1 MAGFVSLVRGFEVPL
16 LILLLIIAALLGLF
30 LYRRLSKA
38 SPATPA
44 PGQAAAPAGAAPA
57 DGDLAEQPELSP
69 AVMKASFRSGLKA
82 YRDSVAGSSNP
93 YLVPWLLAVAPEG
106 SGLSTLCAATEP
118 ARRPTQTINP
128 DTGRAAGVSWWFH
141 DNAVM
146 LEVASEAFVRS
157 SGSRVADAAWTAL
170 LEELSSRRGALPLD
184 GIVLAISASDLAGPD
199 ALGQRALND
208 KMVQIYGRLWQA
220 QRALGISLPV
230 WVVITRCDIIP
241 GFRPLAE
248 AMPELRRH
256 EAIGWSL
263 PYALESA
270 FRPEWI
276 DEAIGAVQD
285 ALAAAALELAA
296 TDPGGETGRAA
307 LELPAELDRLR
318 QPLAAAL
325 GAIFRRTAF
334 QEALHLRGVWF
345 TGAAGLPAPSGLPM
359 LVADARPGRVAAAPA
374 PQAIP
379 LAFVRDVFVHKIFA
393 EKGLP
398 KAAQRW
404 GSGSARVQ
412 MAWRAGA
419 AAAAA
424 LAMFLLWSGAER
436 LAELRSGYLP
446 ALRALEA
453 PVRIT
458 REAER
463 AATQPGATAPMVT
476 TLGAPQAIRAVG
488 RVDADWSE
496 PFFPIAWL
504 DSLKDRVTV
513 ALAVGHWRL
522 MMGDIRTRLER
533 RATALAAGDLDE
545 TDGPAR
551 SELQQFRRF
560 VGNVLLLESYV
571 EVFNRLQATGGTD
584 GLAELLLFTHGVRL
598 PPGYVALAE
607 SMGFASLPSNR
618 RLRGVDLGDAARPI
632 DYAGLRTTL
641 EPRLRALS
649 GAYVHRLAGT
659 AESASLSAAARQ
671 INALADVA
679 SARAQAPT
687 LLPGIAQSLERADHM
702 LTSGNGIW
710 ISLSGGEVGPPAYRE
725 LLRLVGN
732 SPILGPSSREALIS
746 DARGLL
752 AGVVSAEPQRSI
764 IGPLTVPVRE
774 RNRIELSPAAIR
786 LREGLVALNERSFMQ
801 SGGTTTGGQDLR
813 AGLVRWDTRP
823 LEVAVGMVGEYAIF
837 LTRDLPAMPPEV
849 RRGVRAVAQERL
861 VASVF
866 DAVRRAQIGLPTDLP
881 GGVRETELQAMAAS
895 TALAAPV
902 FRRLAE
908 GLRQAEAPAAA
919 NRLMA
924 AFGMQATAV
933 LDRTGALLN
942 AEPMYQPD
950 AETLR
955 SWTSGAMDVALL
967 FGEGDM
973 TSLAAAL
980 DRRRQRVAGLLREV
994 AEPVLGV
1001 VARGDMPGARA
1012 SGAHALWAG
1021 ISADLDAAAQRRPG
1035 SAVLAL
1041 ETFILQDL
1049 PGLRPGACPSG
1060 ATRVSTSNWFAAQQ
1074 AQLREKLAQQCSL
1087 AATNL
1092 AYQLYRDVERA
1103 WQLHLD
1109 GRYPFNP
1116 ALLAAGPH
1124 ATAEDVAAF
1133 YRVFDTVVP
1142 DLTGALAGIEG
1153 PIAAHQRIRAFVDTM
1168 QELRPVMGALL
1179 GLPGNAEAALYITPQ
1194 FRVLQARE
1202 NGGHEV
1208 IEWVIVAGD
1217 VASNDPQRRPL
1228 VWRVGEPLRFSFR
1241 WAQNAPRVPV
1251 GGGTAPRVEVRD
1263 RTATVAYADPWA
1275 LVTALRQQR
1284 PRSSDWTPG
1293 PGRQPHVLAFE
1304 ILTSLADGTA
1314 STEPPARLFVDIA
1327 LRAAPGAQGDRLAFP
1342 DLPRIAPPAD
1352 LLLPEAVA
1360 PPPPPPQRPAQR
1372 PPSPLRP
1379 SAAPSPAAGAR
1390 PAGRPPG

>member
-1 MAGFVSLVRGFEVPL
+1 MAGFVSLVRGFEEPL
-16 LILLLIIAALLGLF
+16 LILLLIIAALLSLF
-30 LYRRLSKA
+30 LYRRLRKA
-38 SPATPA
+38 SPTTPV
-44 PGQAAAPAGAAPA
+44 PGQEIAPAGAAQRN
-57 DGDLAEQPELSP
+57 GDLAEQPELSP
-69 AVMKASFRSGLKA
+69 AVMKAAFRSGLKT
-82 YRDSVAGSSNP
+82 YRDSVAGSNNP
-93 YLVPWLLAVAPEG
+93 YLVPWFLVVAPEG

-118 ARRPTQTINP
+118 ARPPTQTINP
-128 DTGRAAGVSWWFH
+128 DTGRAVGVSWWFH

-146 LEVASEAFVRS
+146 LEVATEAFVRR

-170 LEELSSRRGALPLD
+170 LEELSSRRASLPLD

-199 ALGQRALND
+199 MLGQRALND
-208 KMVQIYGRLWQA
+208 KMIQVYGRLWQA

-248 AMPELRRH
+248 ALPEFRRQ

-285 ALAAAALELAA
+285 SLAAAALELAA
-296 TDPGGETGRAA
+296 TDPGGEPGRAA

-325 GAIFRRTAF
+325 GAVFRRTAF

-345 TGAAGLPAPSGLPM
+345 TGAAGLPAPGGAPM
-359 LVADARPGRVAAAPA
+359 IAGDTRPAIAFAAPA
-374 PQAIP
+374 PAPAPQRLP
-379 LAFVRDVFVHKIFA
+379 LAFVRDVFVKKIFA

-404 GSGSARVQ
+404 GSGSARAQ
-412 MAWRAGA
+412 MAWRVGA
-419 AAAAA
+419 AAAAIFA
-424 LAMFLLWSGAER
+424 LLLLWRGTDR
-436 LAELRSGYLP
+436 LAELRAGYLP

-463 AATQPGATAPMVT
+463 AAAQPGTPAPTVT
-476 TLGAPQAIRAVG
+476 TLGAQQAIRAVG
-488 RVDADWSE
+488 RIDADWSE
-496 PFFPIAWL
+496 PFFPVAWI
-504 DSLKDRVTV
+504 DSLKDRVRV

-533 RATALAAGDLDE
+533 RAAALAAGDIDE
-545 TDGPAR
+545 TEGPSR
-551 SELQQFRRF
+551 GELQQFRRF
-560 VGNVLLLESYV
+560 VGHALLLESYV

-598 PPGYVALAE
+598 PPGYVAVAE
-607 SMGFASLPSNR
+607 SMDFATLPSNR
-618 RLRGVDLGDAARPI
+618 RLRGIDLGDSARPI
-632 DYAGLRTTL
+632 DYAGLRSTL

-649 GAYVHRLAGT
+649 DAYVRRLAGT
-659 AESASLSAAARQ
+659 AESASLTAAAQ
-671 INALADVA
+671 HINALGDAA

-687 LLPGIAQSLERADHM
+687 LLAGIAQSLTRADQM

-710 ISLSGGEVGPPAYRE
+710 ISLTGGEIGPPAYRE

-732 SPILGPSSREALIS
+732 SPLLGPSSRDALIR
-746 DARGLL
+746 DARGVL
-752 AGVVSAEPQRSI
+752 AGVVSAEPPRSV
-764 IGPLTVPVRE
+764 IGPLAVPVPE
-774 RNRIELSPAAIR
+774 RNRIELSSAAIR

-801 SGGTTTGGQDLR
+801 AAGTATGSQDLR

-823 LEVAVGMVGEYAIF
+823 LETAVGMVGDYAIF
-837 LTRDLPAMPPEV
+837 LARDLPAMPPEV
-849 RRGVRAVAQERL
+849 QRGVRAVAQERL

-866 DAVRRAQIGLPTDLP
+866 DAVRRAQIGLPADQP
-881 GGVRETELQAMAAS
+881 GGVREAELQAMAAS
-895 TALAAPV
+895 TALSAPI

-933 LDRTGALLN
+933 LSRAGVLLN

-955 SWTSGAMDVALL
+955 SWTTGSMDVALL

-973 TSLAAAL
+973 TGLAAAL
-980 DRRRQRVAGLLREV
+980 DRRRLRVGALLRDV

-1012 SGAHALWAG
+1012 SGGHALWAG
-1021 ISADLDAAAQRRPG
+1021 IAADLDAAAQRRPG
-1035 SAVLAL
+1035 SALLAL

-1049 PGLRPGACPSG
+1049 PGLRPGACPPGGMRVG
-1060 ATRVSTSNWFAAQQ
+1060 ASNWFAAQQ
-1074 AQLREKLAQQCSL
+1074 AQLRDRLASQCVL

-1092 AYQLYRDVERA
+1092 AYQLYQEVERA
-1103 WQLHLD
+1103 WQGHLD

-1116 ALLAAGPH
+1116 GLLAAGPH
-1124 ATAEDVAAF
+1124 ATADDVAAF
-1133 YRVFDTVVP
+1133 YRVFDTVAP
-1142 DLTGALAGIEG
+1142 DLLGALSAIDGG
-1153 PIAAHQRIRAFVDTM
+1153 SPAHQRIRSFLETM
-1168 QELRPVMGALL
+1168 QQLRPVMGAML
-1179 GLPGNAEAALYITPQ
+1179 GLPGNAEPALFITPQ
-1194 FRVLQARE
+1194 FRVLQTRE
-1202 NGGHEV
+1202 TGGHEV
-1208 IEWVIVAGD
+1208 IEWLIAAGD
-1217 VASNDPQRRPL
+1217 VASNDPQRRQL
-1228 VWRVGEPLRFSFR
+1228 VWRLGDPLRFSFR
-1241 WAQNAPRVPV
+1241 WAQNAPSVPV
-1251 GGGTAPRVEVRD
+1251 GGGNAPRVEVRD
-1263 RTATVAYADPWA
+1263 RTATFSYTDPWA
-1275 LVTALRQQR
+1275 LVTALRQHR
-1284 PRSSDWTPG
+1284 PRNSDWAPG
-1293 PGRQPHVLAFE
+1293 PGRQPHVMAFE
-1304 ILTSLADGTA
+1304 IQTGMADGTA
-1314 STEPPARLFVDIA
+1314 SGEPPARLFIDIA

-1342 DLPRIAPPAD
+1342 DLPRSVPSAD
-1352 LLLPEAVA
+1352 LLA
-1360 PPPPPPQRPAQR
+1360 PTAPRPVQR
-1372 PPSPLRP
+1372 PPSSLRP
-1379 SAAPSPAAGAR
+1379 PAAPTPAAGAR

>member
-30 LYRRLSKA
+30 LYRRLRKA
-38 SPATPA
+38 SPAAPV
-44 PGQAAAPAGAAPA
+44 PGQAVAPAGAAPR
-57 DGDLAEQPELSP
+57 DGELAEQPELSP
-69 AVMKASFRSGLKA
+69 AVMKASFRSGLKT

-93 YLVPWLLAVAPEG
+93 YLVPWLLVVAPEG

-118 ARRPTQTINP
+118 ARAPTQTINP
-128 DTGRAAGVSWWFH
+128 DTGRAVGVSWWFH

-170 LEELSSRRGALPLD
+170 LEDLSSRRGALPLD

-208 KMVQIYGRLWQA
+208 KMIQIYGRLWQA

-248 AMPELRRH
+248 AMPELRRQ

-276 DEAIGAVQD
+276 DEAIGALQD

-296 TDPGGETGRAA
+296 TDPGGESGRAA
-307 LELPAELDRLR
+307 LELPSELDRLR
-318 QPLAAAL
+318 QPLASAL

-345 TGAAGLPAPSGLPM
+345 TGAAGLPAPSGVPM
-359 LVADARPGRVAAAPA
+359 LVADARPGISVAAPA
-374 PQAIP
+374 PQAMP
-379 LAFVRDVFVHKIFA
+379 LAFVRDVFVKKIFA

-412 MAWRAGA
+412 MAWRGGA

-424 LAMFLLWSGAER
+424 LALFLLWSGANQ
-436 LAELRSGYLP
+436 LAELRSAYLP

-463 AATQPGATAPMVT
+463 TAAQPGAPAPAVT

-488 RVDADWSE
+488 RIDADWSE

-533 RATALAAGDLDE
+533 RAAALAAGDLDE

-551 SELQQFRRF
+551 GELQQFRRF
-560 VGNVLLLESYV
+560 IGNVLLLESYV

-598 PPGYVALAE
+598 PPGYVAVAE
-607 SMGFASLPSNR
+607 SMDFATLPSNR

-632 DYAGLRTTL
+632 DYAGLRATL

-649 GAYVHRLAGT
+649 AAYVGRLAGA
-659 AESASLSAAARQ
+659 AESASIATAARQ
-671 INALADVA
+671 INALSDAA

-687 LLPGIAQSLERADHM
+687 LLAGIAQSLARADQM
-702 LTSGNGIW
+702 LTSGSGTW
-710 ISLSGGEVGPPAYRE
+710 ISLSGSEVGPPAYRE

-732 SPILGPSSREALIS
+732 SPLLGPSSRDAVIS

-752 AGVVSAEPQRSI
+752 AGVVSAEPQLSI

-786 LREGLVALNERSFMQ
+786 LRDGLVALNERAFMQ
-801 SGGTTTGGQDLR
+801 AGGTASGGQDLR
-813 AGLVRWDTRP
+813 AGLIRWDTRP
-823 LEVAVGMVGEYAIF
+823 LEIAVGMVGEYAIF
-837 LTRDLPAMPPEV
+837 LARDLPAMPPEV
-849 RRGVRAVAQERL
+849 QRGVRTVAQERL

-866 DAVRRAQIGLPTDLP
+866 DAVRSAQIGPPSDLP
-881 GGVRETELQAMAAS
+881 GGVREAELQAMAAS

-933 LDRTGALLN
+933 FDRAGALLN

-950 AETLR
+950 TATLN

-980 DRRRQRVAGLLREV
+980 DRRRQRVAALLRDV
-994 AEPVLGV
+994 AEPVLTV

-1012 SGAHALWAG
+1012 SGGHALWAG

-1060 ATRVSTSNWFAAQQ
+1060 ATRVSASNWFAAQQ

-1133 YRVFDTVVP
+1133 YRVFDTVAP
-1142 DLTGALAGIEG
+1142 DLMGALSGLDDVSAG
-1153 PIAAHQRIRAFVDTM
+1153 HQRIRRFVETM
-1168 QELRPVMGALL
+1168 QQLRPVMGALL

-1208 IEWVIVAGD
+1208 IEWLIVAGD

-1228 VWRVGEPLRFSFR
+1228 VWRVGEQLRFSFR
-1241 WAQNAPRVPV
+1241 WAQNAPRTPV

-1275 LVTALRQQR
+1275 LVTALRQHR
-1284 PRSSDWTPG
+1284 PRNSDWAPG

-1314 STEPPARLFVDIA
+1314 SNDPPARLFVDVA
-1327 LRAAPGAQGDRLAFP
+1327 LRAAAGAQGDRLAFP
-1342 DLPRIAPPAD
+1342 ELPRSAPASD
-1352 LLLPEAVA
+1352 LLLPEPAQPA
-1360 PPPPPPQRPAQR
+1360 PRPAQR

-1379 SAAPSPAAGAR
+1379 AAAPPPAAGAR

>member
-30 LYRRLSKA
+30 LYRRLRKA
-38 SPATPA
+38 SPAAPV
-44 PGQAAAPAGAAPA
+44 PGQAVAPAGAAPR
-57 DGDLAEQPELSP
+57 DGELAEQPELSP
-69 AVMKASFRSGLKA
+69 AVMKASFRSGLKT

-93 YLVPWLLAVAPEG
+93 YLVPWLLVVAPEG

-118 ARRPTQTINP
+118 ARAPTQTINP
-128 DTGRAAGVSWWFH
+128 DTGRAVGVSWWFH

-146 LEVASEAFVRS
+146 LEVTSEAFVRS

-199 ALGQRALND
+199 ALSQRALND
-208 KMVQIYGRLWQA
+208 KMVQVYGRLWQA
-220 QRALGISLPV
+220 QRALGISLPI

-248 AMPELRRH
+248 AMPELRRQ

-296 TDPGGETGRAA
+296 TDPGGESGRAA

-318 QPLAAAL
+318 QPLASAL

-345 TGAAGLPAPSGLPM
+345 TGAAGLPAPSSVPM
-359 LVADARPGRVAAAPA
+359 LVADARPGLAVAAPA
-374 PQAIP
+374 QQTIP
-379 LAFVRDVFVHKIFA
+379 LAFVRDVFVKKIFA

-412 MAWRAGA
+412 MAWRGGTA
-419 AAAAA
+419 ATAA
-424 LAMFLLWSGAER
+424 LALFLLWSGADQ
-436 LAELRSGYLP
+436 LAELRSAYLP

-463 AATQPGATAPMVT
+463 AAAQPGSPAPAVT

-488 RVDADWSE
+488 RIDADWSE

-504 DSLKDRVTV
+504 DNLKDRVTV

-533 RATALAAGDLDE
+533 RAAALAAGDLDE

-551 SELQQFRRF
+551 GELQQFRRF

-598 PPGYVALAE
+598 PPGYVAMAE
-607 SMGFASLPSNR
+607 SMGFATLPSNR

-632 DYAGLRTTL
+632 DYAGLRATL

-649 GAYVHRLAGT
+649 GAYVGRLAGA
-659 AESASLSAAARQ
+659 AESASITTAARQ
-671 INALADVA
+671 INALADAA

-687 LLPGIAQSLERADHM
+687 LLAGIAQSLARADQM
-702 LTSGNGIW
+702 LTSGSGTW
-710 ISLSGGEVGPPAYRE
+710 ISLTGSEVGPPAYRE

-732 SPILGPSSREALIS
+732 SPLLGPSSRDALIS

-752 AGVVSAEPQRSI
+752 AGVVSAEPQLSI
-764 IGPLTVPVRE
+764 IGALTVPVRE

-786 LREGLVALNERSFMQ
+786 LRDGLVALNERGFMQ
-801 SGGTTTGGQDLR
+801 AGGTASGGQDLR

-823 LEVAVGMVGEYAIF
+823 LEVAVGMVGEYALF
-837 LTRDLPAMPPEV
+837 LARDLPAMPPEV
-849 RRGVRAVAQERL
+849 QRGVRTVAQERL

-866 DAVRRAQIGLPTDLP
+866 DAVRRAQIGLPADLP
-881 GGVRETELQAMAAS
+881 GGVREAELQAMAAS

-933 LDRTGALLN
+933 LDRAGALLN

-950 AETLR
+950 AATLS
-955 SWTSGAMDVALL
+955 SWTSGPMDVALL
-967 FGEGDM
+967 YGEGDM

-980 DRRRQRVAGLLREV
+980 DRRRQRVAALLRDV
-994 AEPVLGV
+994 AEPVLTV

-1012 SGAHALWAG
+1012 SGGHALWAG

-1049 PGLRPGACPSG
+1049 PGLRPGACPAG
-1060 ATRVSTSNWFAAQQ
+1060 ATRVSAANWFAAQQ
-1074 AQLREKLAQQCSL
+1074 AQLRDKLAQQCGL
-1087 AATNL
+1087 AAANI
-1092 AYQLYRDVERA
+1092 AYQLYQDVERA
-1103 WQLHLD
+1103 WQRHLD

-1133 YRVFDTVVP
+1133 YSVFDTVAP
-1142 DLTGALAGIEG
+1142 DLMGALSSLDGLPAT
-1153 PIAAHQRIRAFVDTM
+1153 HQRIRTFVETM
-1168 QELRPVMGALL
+1168 QQLRPVMGALL

-1194 FRVLQARE
+1194 FRALQNRE

-1208 IEWVIVAGD
+1208 IEWRIVAGD

-1251 GGGTAPRVEVRD
+1251 GGGEAPRIEVRD
-1263 RTATVAYADPWA
+1263 RTATVTYADPWA
-1275 LVTALRQQR
+1275 LITALRQHR
-1284 PRSSDWTPG
+1284 PRNSDWAPG
-1293 PGRQPHVLAFE
+1293 PGRQPHMMAFE
-1304 ILTSLADGTA
+1304 IQTSLADGDNPN
-1314 STEPPARLFVDIA
+1314 EPPARLFVDIA
-1327 LRAAPGAQGDRLAFP
+1327 LRAAPGAQGERLTFP
-1342 DLPRIAPPAD
+1342 NLPRSAPSAE
-1352 LLLPEAVA
+1352 LLLPEAA
-1360 PPPPPPQRPAQR
+1360 PPAPRPVQR

-1379 SAAPSPAAGAR
+1379 AAAPNPAAGAR